1 MTDQTP
7 APVPDGTVEPAPG
20 ESPEERLPAT
30 VPQGA
35 MTADRF
41 NATPSIKANAGLTPQ
56 RSAAIV
62 RQSAS
67 ARWVGFLTVIFV
79 SLFIVGYWFYELG
92 APAGISRAR
101 LADEIDAQQV
111 TAVERGYNLYEANC
125 ARCHGPSGLGPD
137 EPDAAAKAAAGQ
149 GYIGP
154 KLNAQEKL
162 FAHLSEAYLRNV
174 LTVGGRYVC
183 GNPNSAMPVWS
194 DQGNPPGPL
203 NYRQIDEL
211 IAFLRATNEHE
222 YEMRDGSTN
231 EPIIDPATGKVKTFT
246 GWRDANYKPAAGSTP
261 YPDCYINALTG
272 GAGGSA
278 APGAGGS
285 AAPGASVDPNAPT
298 VTVSAPDGAATSGF
312 DPTKLEAK
320 ADTAFTLIFDN
331 KDATTGPHNVV
342 ISDPGGAAVPMGDT
356 AFFTGPAKR
365 SYAVPALKAG
375 TYTFI
380 CQVHAST
387 MKGTLEVK

>member
-1 MTDQTP
+1 MTDDPRTP
-7 APVPDGTVEPAPG
+7 APVPGGTPEPAPG
-20 ESPEERLPAT
+20 ESGAAGEERLPAT
-30 VPQGA
+30 VPQGSL
-35 MTADRF
+35 TADRF
-41 NATPSIKANAGLTPQ
+41 SAVPSIKANAGLTPQ
-56 RSAAIV
+56 RSAGIV

-92 APAGISRAR
+92 APAGISTSR
-101 LADEIDAQQV
+101 LSSEIDAQQV

-125 ARCHGPSGLGPD
+125 ARCHGPNGLGPD
-137 EPDAAAKAAAGQ
+137 EPDAAAKSAAGQ

-194 DQGNPPGPL
+194 DKGNPPGPL

-222 YEMRDGSTN
+222 YEVKDASTN
-231 EPIIDPATGKVKTFT
+231 EPIIDPATGKVKTFE
-246 GWRDANYKPAAGSTP
+246 GWRDPAYKPAAGSTP
-261 YPDCYINALTG
+261 YPDCYLNALTG
-272 GAGGSA
+272 GASPSGG
-278 APGAGGS
+278 PT
-285 AAPGASVDPNAPT
+285 ASVDPNAPT
-298 VTVSAPDGAATSGF
+298 VTVSAPDGAASSGF
-312 DPTKLEAK
+312 SPTTLEAK
-320 ADTAFTLIFDN
+320 ADTAFTLVFDN
-331 KDATTGPHNVV
+331 ADATTGPHNVV
-342 ISDPGGAAVPMGDT
+342 ISDPGGTAVAMGDT
-356 AFFTGPAKR
+356 KFFTGPEKR

-375 TYTFI
+375 TYTFV
-380 CQVHAST
+380 CQVHQST

>member
-7 APVPDGTVEPAPG
+7 APIPEGTPEPVPDGGA
-20 ESPEERLPAT
+20 EEQRLPAT
-30 VPQGA
+30 VPPA
-35 MTADRF
+35 TLSADRF
-41 NATPSIKANAGLTPQ
+41 SAVPAIKNNAGLTPQ
-56 RSAAIV
+56 RSAGIV

-67 ARWVGFLTVIFV
+67 ARWVGLLTVIFV

-92 APAGISRAR
+92 APAGISKAR
-101 LADEIDAQQV
+101 LAEEIDAQQV

-125 ARCHGPSGLGPD
+125 ARCHGPGGLGPD

-154 KLNAQEKL
+154 RLNAQEKL
-162 FAHLSEAYLRNV
+162 FAHLSEAYLNNV
-174 LTVGGRYVC
+174 LLVGGRYVC
-183 GNPNSAMPVWS
+183 GNATSAMPVWS

-222 YEMRDGSTN
+222 YEVRDPSTN
-231 EPIIDPATGKVKTFT
+231 EPIIDPETGKVKTFT
-246 GWRDANYKPAAGSTP
+246 GWRDPNYKPDPAATP
-261 YPDCYINALTG
+261 YPACYIDALTG
-272 GAGGSA
+272 
-278 APGAGGS
+278 GAGGS
-285 AAPGASVDPNAPT
+285 AAPGASVDPNAPV
-298 VTVSAPDGAATSGF
+298 VTVAAPDGSATTGF
-312 DPTKLEAK
+312 TPTTLEAK
-320 ADTAFTLIFDN
+320 ADTAFTLVFDN
-331 KDATTGPHNVV
+331 QDATTGPHNVV
-342 ISDPGGAAVPMGDT
+342 ISDSSGTAIAIGDT

-375 TYTFI
+375 SYPFV
-380 CQVHAST
+380 CQVHVST

>member
-7 APVPDGTVEPAPG
+7 APVPDGTPEPAPS
-20 ESPEERLPAT
+20 EPAEEQRLPAT
-30 VPQGA
+30 VPPA
-35 MTADRF
+35 TMSADRF
-41 NATPSIKANAGLTPQ
+41 SAVPAIKANAGLTPQ
-56 RSAAIV
+56 RSAGIV

-92 APAGISRAR
+92 APAGISEAR
-101 LADEIDAQQV
+101 LSQEIDAQQV

-125 ARCHGPSGLGPD
+125 ARCHGPNGLGPD

-154 KLNAQEKL
+154 RLNAQEKL
-162 FAHLSEAYLRNV
+162 FAHLNEAYLRNV

-183 GNPNSAMPVWS
+183 GNANSAMPVWS

-211 IAFLRATNEHE
+211 IAFLRATSEHE
-222 YEMRDGSTN
+222 YEKRDPSTN
-231 EPIIDPATGKVKTFT
+231 EPIIDPATGKVSTFT
-246 GWRDANYKPAAGSTP
+246 GWRDPNYKPAADATP
-261 YPDCYINALTG
+261 YPACWTDALTG
-272 GAGGSA
+272 
-278 APGAGGS
+278 GAGGS

-298 VTVSAPDGAATSGF
+298 VTVSAPNGAATSGF
-312 DPTKLEAK
+312 DPTTLEAT
-320 ADTAFTLIFDN
+320 AGTAFTLVFDN
-331 KDATTGPHNVV
+331 QDTTTGPHNIV
-342 ISDPGGAAVPMGDT
+342 INDSAGTAVPIGDT
-356 AFFTGPAKR
+356 APFSGPAKR
-365 SYAVPALKAG
+365 NFAVPALTAG
-375 TYTFI
+375 TYPFV
-380 CQVHAST
+380 CQVHAAT

>member
-7 APVPDGTVEPAPG
+7 APVPDGTPAPAPG
-20 ESPEERLPAT
+20 ESAEEQRLPAT
-30 VPQGA
+30 VPPGS

-41 NATPSIKANAGLTPQ
+41 SAVPAIKANAGLTPQ
-56 RSAAIV
+56 RSAGIV

-79 SLFIVGYWFYELG
+79 SLFLVGYWFYELG
-92 APAGISRAR
+92 APGGLSRAR
-101 LADEIDAQQV
+101 LLEEIDSQQV

-125 ARCHGPSGLGPD
+125 ARCHGPNGLGPE
-137 EPDAAAKAAAGQ
+137 EPDAAAKAAAAQ

-162 FAHLSEAYLRNV
+162 FAHLNEAYLRNV

-183 GNPNSAMPVWS
+183 GNANSAMPVWS
-194 DQGNPPGPL
+194 DQGSPPGPL

-211 IAFLRATNEHE
+211 IAFLRAPSDQEFE
-222 YEMRDGSTN
+222 RRDPSTN
-231 EPIIDPATGKVKTFT
+231 EPIIDPATGEVQMFH
-246 GWRDANYKPAAGSTP
+246 GWRDPAYKPAADATP
-261 YPDCYINALTG
+261 YPACYIDALTG
-272 GAGGSA
+272 GAGSSG
-278 APGAGGS
+278 
-285 AAPGASVDPNAPT
+285 APGASIDPNAPT

-312 DPTKLEAK
+312 QPTTLEAT
-320 ADTAFTLIFDN
+320 AGTAFTLVFDN
-331 KDATTGPHNVV
+331 QDATTGPHNVV
-342 ISDPGGAAVPMGDT
+342 INDPAGAPVPIGDT

-365 SYAVPALKAG
+365 SYAVPALPAG
-375 TYTFI
+375 TYPFV

-387 MKGTLEVK
+387 MTGTLVVK